1 MPLMGRRQIIPVEKL
16 MEADLDER
24 LRDYIKTMPSL
35 PTSVTKVLEICN
47 NPQTSP
53 ADLNQVI
60 SLDPVLVGRVLKLIN
75 SAYYGLGQP
84 VTSLARAIIML
95 GINTV
100 KNLALSTAVMGQ
112 FSSKKNTDGLDMEG
126 FWRHS
131 LCVGVSA
138 KLLARKR
145 GTDAKLT
152 EEYFTAG
159 LLHDIGK
166 IPLNAVLSKKYMLT
180 VSAADRERK
189 SLYRAEESNLG
200 VNHCTAGAM
209 ISDAWKL
216 EGAVGDAIV
225 FHHDHADY
233 SGDHKDVLY
242 CVIAANQFASFSG
255 IGFSGDCHPEKTD
268 PLIWEVLDVSRDV
281 FEEIEQIAN
290 SEIEKA
296 EVFLKIGHLSD

>member
-1 MPLMGRRQIIPVEKL
+1 
-16 MEADLDER
+16 MEADLDR
-24 LRDYIKTMPSL
+24 ALREHINAMPSL

-53 ADLNQVI
+53 ADLNHVI

-75 SAYYGLGQP
+75 SAYYGLGKP

-112 FSSKKNTDGLDMEG
+112 ISSKKNSQGLNMEG

-138 KLLARKR
+138 KLLAKNR
-145 GTDAKLT
+145 GVDVKMT
-152 EEYFTAG
+152 EEFFTAG

-166 IPLNAVLSKKYMLT
+166 IPLNAVLLKEYMLT
-180 VSAADRERK
+180 VSIADRKRI
-189 SLYRAEESNLG
+189 SLLKAEEDSLG
-200 VNHCTAGAM
+200 VNHCSAGSLIAA
-209 ISDAWKL
+209 AWKL
-216 EGAVGDAIV
+216 DGAVRDTIEH
-225 FHHDHADY
+225 HHDYEGY
-233 SGDHKDVLY
+233 SGEDKEVVY
-242 CVIAANQFASFSG
+242 SVAAANRFASISE
-255 IGFSGDCHPEKTD
+255 IGFSGDRYPD
-268 PLIWEVLDVSRDV
+268 PLPPQIWETLNVSRDV
-281 FEEIEQIAN
+281 FDEVIDTVN

-296 EVFLKIGHLSD
+296 EVFLKIGHL

>member
-1 MPLMGRRQIIPVEKL
+1 MTEMF
-16 MEADLDER
+16 MEADLDR
-24 LRDYIKTMPSL
+24 ALRDHINAMPSL

-53 ADLNQVI
+53 ADLNHVI

-75 SAYYGLGQP
+75 SAYYGLGKP

-112 FSSKKNTDGLDMEG
+112 ISSKKNSQGLNMEG

-138 KLLARKR
+138 KLLAKKR
-145 GTDAKLT
+145 GVDIKMI
-152 EEYFTAG
+152 EEFFTAG

-166 IPLNAVLSKKYMLT
+166 IPLNAVLLKDYMLT
-180 VSAADRERK
+180 VSVADRNRET
-189 SLYRAEESNLG
+189 LIRAEQESLG
-200 VNHCTAGAM
+200 LNHCSAGAM
-209 ISDAWKL
+209 IATAWKL
-216 EGAVGDAIV
+216 DGAVRDTIV
-225 FHHDHADY
+225 NHHNYEEY
-233 SGDHKDVLY
+233 SGDYKEVLYSVAAANRFASISEIGFAGDRHPDPLPAAIWEALNVSKDV
-242 CVIAANQFASFSG
+242 F
-255 IGFSGDCHPEKTD
+255 D
-268 PLIWEVLDVSRDV
+268 
-281 FEEIEQIAN
+281 EIVENVN

-296 EVFLKIGHLSD
+296 EVFLKIGRL